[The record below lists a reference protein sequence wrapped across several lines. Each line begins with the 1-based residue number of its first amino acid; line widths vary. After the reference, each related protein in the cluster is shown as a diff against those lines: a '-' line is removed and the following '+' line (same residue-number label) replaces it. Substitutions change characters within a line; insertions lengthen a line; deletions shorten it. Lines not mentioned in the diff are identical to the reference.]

1 MNYSLEHN
9 FLKIAHR
16 GASAY
21 EPENTL
27 RSFKVAIDM
36 KADMI
41 EFDVRMS
48 KDGHLVVIHDN
59 TVDRTTNGRGYVNEL
74 TLEELENL
82 DAGRGEKI
90 PTLKEVVELGVG
102 KTKFAIELKE
112 GGTEKKTI
120 SLIKEYNLL
129 DEVFII
135 SKSRE
140 LLKKVK
146 ILEGDIRTCLIMV
159 LSCASIDSGRESLAN
174 AIAPFHFFITKRL
187 VKRAHRSGLFLFTW
201 IVDSKKRAQW
211 MKDIG
216 INGIVTNKPDN
227 I

>member
-1 MNYSLEHN
+1 MNYSLEHD

-59 TVDRTTNGRGYVNEL
+59 TVDRTTNGRGYVKEL

-90 PTLKEVVELGVG
+90 PTLKEVIELGVG
-102 KTKFAIELKE
+102 KTKFAIEIKE
-112 GGTEKKTI
+112 GGTEKKAI

-129 DEVFII
+129 EDVFII
-135 SKSRE
+135 SKNRD
-140 LLKKVK
+140 LLKNVK

-159 LSCASIDSGRESLAN
+159 LSCTSIDSGRESLAD

-187 VKRAHRSGLFLFTW
+187 VKKAQRSGLFLFTW

-216 INGIVTNKPDN
+216 INGIVTNKPD
-227 I
+227 II